1 MSIIGNVSSATSIL
15 VLNGENDSQTPVQQA
30 FLLQQRLTEV
40 NHPDHT
46 LITYPNLGHVFYPS
60 SQWLTG
66 PTPSQYKLVT
76 GIGPIEPYVLADLY
90 AWLEAHSGL
99 SHPYIISNAASNV
112 GTNTTSNSFSS
123 SKCIYKLL

>member
-1 MSIIGNVSSATSIL
+1 M
-15 VLNGENDSQTPVQQA
+15 LNGENDSQTPVQQA
-30 FLLQQRLTEV
+30 FLLQQRLTDV
-40 NHPDHT
+40 KHPDHT

-60 SQWLTG
+60 SQWFTE

-99 SHPYIISNAASNV
+99 SHSYIATPTSTLAAN
-112 GTNTTSNSFSS
+112 SS
-123 SKCIYKLL
+123 SSSSR

>member
-1 MSIIGNVSSATSIL
+1 MSLSLQVSYYLT
-15 VLNGENDSQTPVQQA
+15 EKNDSLTQVQQA

-60 SQWLTG
+60 SQRSTE
-66 PTPSQYKLVT
+66 
-76 GIGPIEPYVLADLY
+76 IGPIEQYVLADIY

-99 SHPYIISNAASNV
+99 SRSFVTTAATDHMATNV
-112 GTNTTSNSFSS
+112 TSLSTNTTPT
-123 SKCIYKLL
+123 